1 MFDSWFIPIL
11 FLLFLVVA
19 VFRVAFRLGWLRR
32 TRLRKHDPLAA
43 KRALDDPA
51 NALLYG
57 APICGRPDQWLCAEG
72 ARRYVSLDRTD
83 VLMLEDELRARSPML
98 YDGKTIT
105 GFVYTGPV
113 KGSNVPM
120 FLVFLACDGGACVD
134 EVPINYH
141 SPLVEQLARKYD
153 QRLLEHV
160 RT

>member
-1 MFDSWFIPIL
+1 MWDSMFIPIL
-11 FLLFLVVA
+11 FLAILVVA
-19 VFRVAFRLGWLRR
+19 VFRVAIRLGWLRR
-32 TRLRKHDPLAA
+32 TRLRRHDPLAA

-72 ARRYVSLDRTD
+72 ARRYVAFDRTD
-83 VLMLEDELRARSPML
+83 VLQLEDELRARSPQH

-113 KGSNVPM
+113 KGSNVPL
-120 FLVFLACDGGACVD
+120 FLVFLACEGGACVD
-134 EVPINYH
+134 EVPVSYS
-141 SPLVEQLARKYD
+141 SPLTDQLARKYD

-160 RT
+160 RP